1 MHLDR
6 PGIPAVAVNMSAV
19 TLGPRQGGLVYGLR
33 CLIRCFVM
41 LEAPTA
47 SRADPSEVALA
58 LGERIGWQRDE
69 WTPF

>member
-6 PGIPAVAVNMSAV
+6 PRIPAVAVNMSAV
-19 TLGPRQGGLVYGLR
+19 TLDPRQRRLVYGLR
-33 CLIRCFVM
+33 CLIRCFVV
-41 LEAPTA
+41 LKALTA

-58 LGERIGWQRDE
+58 LGERIGRERDE